1 MSRFNVNASIIS
13 FSIVVCVRRVYASG
27 RLYFVRGVEF
37 RAVPKEFNYNSGG
50 IPLPSRG
57 TRINRRYI
65 LNQSFPFSDNVII
78 VSRDRIEISHFTTAI
93 RFEIIRF
100 LRRCS
105 IIPSVLDSWSIS
117 CNLPPLAQ
125 GTFYP
130 TLSLVTTYSE
140 ITRDSRIDLRVF
152 RLIDIL
158 ATFNFRYSKRKFD
171 RRKDREGIL
180 LSVSCSSDFSN
191 RSHAFNC
198 NRWLSWRYRSSI
210 KA

>member
-1 MSRFNVNASIIS
+1 M
-13 FSIVVCVRRVYASG
+13 CASG

-105 IIPSVLDSWSIS
+105 IIPVNSVLDSWSIS

-152 RLIDIL
+152 RLIELFSRLLIFGIRNENSIGGKIERGYCCRWAVRPIFPIVRMHL
-158 ATFNFRYSKRKFD
+158 IATDGYLGAIDHR
-171 RRKDREGIL
+171 
-180 LSVSCSSDFSN
+180 
-191 RSHAFNC
+191 
-198 NRWLSWRYRSSI
+198 
-210 KA
+210 